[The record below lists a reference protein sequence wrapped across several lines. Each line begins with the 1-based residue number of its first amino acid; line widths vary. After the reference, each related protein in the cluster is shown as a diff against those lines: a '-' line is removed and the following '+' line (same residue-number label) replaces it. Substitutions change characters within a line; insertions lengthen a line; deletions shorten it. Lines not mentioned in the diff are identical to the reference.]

1 MLLILQLHTFYEKS
15 WKHNYLLNS
24 KKVNFNN
31 FLMFILVLWDHGF
44 DFAINQENKE
54 MKVIAA
60 KIIIF
65 YLLMPIKFIVSSH
78 L

>member
-1 MLLILQLHTFYEKS
+1 
-15 WKHNYLLNS
+15 
-24 KKVNFNN
+24 
-31 FLMFILVLWDHGF
+31 MFILVLWDHGF

-65 YLLMPIKFIVSSH
+65 YLLMLIKFIASSH

>member
-1 MLLILQLHTFYEKS
+1 
-15 WKHNYLLNS
+15 
-24 KKVNFNN
+24 
-31 FLMFILVLWDHGF
+31 MFILVLWDHGF

-65 YLLMPIKFIVSSH
+65 YLLMLIKFIASSH
-78 L
+78 LRMLIFRANYDPDIKFIRN

>member
-1 MLLILQLHTFYEKS
+1 MLLRLQLYTFYEKS
-15 WKHNYLLNS
+15 WKYNYLLNS
-24 KKVNFNN
+24 KKVNLNN

-65 YLLMPIKFIVSSH
+65 CLLMPIKFIVFCH

>member
-1 MLLILQLHTFYEKS
+1 
-15 WKHNYLLNS
+15 
-24 KKVNFNN
+24 
-31 FLMFILVLWDHGF
+31 MFILVLWDHGF

-65 YLLMPIKFIVSSH
+65 CLLMPIKFIVFCH